1 MDLPARR
8 RDTVTHT
15 SPGRAASRLIRR
27 ADCLR
32 GHHGLTLIELLMIM
46 AVIGVLSTIALL
58 LYNDFTYQAQIARA
72 TADVAILEG
81 EVSTFEMMNL
91 RLPDNLAEIGRSAL
105 LDPWGHAYEY
115 LNFAT
120 GGGQPRKDHSLHPIN
135 TEYDL
140 YSKGRDGDSN
150 TPLTAQ
156 ASRDDIIRANDGQYI
171 GLASRY

>member
-1 MDLPARR
+1 MDHPTRH
-8 RDTVTHT
+8 RDTVTQT
-15 SPGRAASRLIRR
+15 SPGRTATTLIRGVR
-27 ADCLR
+27 YLR
-32 GHHGLTLIELLMIM
+32 GDRGLTLLELLIIM

-58 LYNDFTYQAQIARA
+58 LYSDFTYQAQIARA
-72 TADVAILEG
+72 TADIAILEG
-81 EVSTFEMMNL
+81 EISTFEMMNL
-91 RLPDNLAEIGRSAL
+91 RLPDNLGEIGRTSL
-105 LDPWGHAYEY
+105 LDPWGHAYEF

-171 GLASRY
+171 GLASKY